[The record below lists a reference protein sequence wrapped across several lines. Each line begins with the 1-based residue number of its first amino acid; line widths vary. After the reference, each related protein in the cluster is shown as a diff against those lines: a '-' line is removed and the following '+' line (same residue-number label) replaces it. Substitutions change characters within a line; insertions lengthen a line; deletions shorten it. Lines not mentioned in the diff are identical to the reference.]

1 MADTDVNAITGGAS
15 RFVPA
20 NPLDTLQK
28 WANYNNSLVQQAS
41 GVAGIA
47 NTQQSTTNMQQ
58 DNEKTAQGMAQNN
71 QDYMARQIVGL
82 LAKPGDISDD
92 DVSKLVNQSADLH
105 AVSDNSRQVMLD
117 SMPKNTDSNGRRQW
131 LGTLLAS
138 RMTPAEQAQHLTAN
152 VAATDTGDGTQYS
165 RVPGSMNGAPNQ
177 GVTPIGSVAGGRMND
192 RDKTDLVTVTQA
204 DGSQGVFFRGQF
216 VGRIPTGGA
225 GTGGTG
231 TGTSALDGPIPRQP
245 GDDAPVQPNPLLPVV
260 PKGNGL
266 PAPIVSVPAQQGQ
279 QQADDQKLYQ
289 GILGNVA
296 QSKQNIDDL
305 SEAYNLYKGLSGGKG
320 LQFFNENRSRFVALG
335 SVMNMDMGNI
345 ASEDARRAMADK
357 LLQRAI
363 NNAPGA
369 MRSDAATDA
378 QAHGSPTTSG
388 MSRDAGLYAIRQNIG
403 LQRQQLSSALDF
415 QAKHPGTNGVGFTA
429 ANGAY
434 LMNTNRDGFSADH
447 MSQQEFQDR
456 VKALGGIKTAR
467 GKEFVRSVQGMQN
480 DWKRGVGESL
490 DADPAS
496 IIPSGGQ

>member
-177 GVTPIGSVAGGRMND
+177 GVTPIGTVAGGHMPDAQKTEIVTLPDGKGGTNSYTRKQLND
-192 RDKTDLVTVTQA
+192 RFGGGVPPGNSPMGANPLDGDLP
-204 DGSQGVFFRGQF
+204 GQP
-216 VGRIPTGGA
+216 GQA
-225 GTGGTG
+225 GTGT
-231 TGTSALDGPIPRQP
+231 
-245 GDDAPVQPNPLLPVV
+245 PNT
-260 PKGNGL
+260 GL
-266 PAPIVSVPAQQGQ
+266 PTPIVSVPAQQGQ
-279 QQADDQKLYQ
+279 QQIDDQKLYQ
-289 GILGNVA
+289 GVMGNIG

-415 QAKHPGTNGVGFTA
+415 QTKNPGTNGVGFTA

-447 MSQQEFQDR
+447 MTQQEFQDR
-456 VKALGGIKTAR
+456 VKALGGVGTAR
-467 GKEFVRSVQGMQN
+467 GKEFLRSVQATQN
-480 DWKRGVGESL
+480 HWKRGVGESI
-490 DADPAS
+490 DPDPSS
-496 IIPSGGQ
+496 IIPGGR